1 MTKEEIRQALL
12 ESTVNAVA
20 SVGFEGATTKAI
32 ASSKGINEAYI
43 YRLFGG
49 KEKLFAATFEMLDL
63 ELISAIHRSGALS
76 ASTEDVEGE
85 LRRIFSGVWRFV
97 MNNRDRCFAY
107 VRYYFSNYYI
117 ELSHSSHMAAY
128 ASIVSAMSP
137 LFRER
142 ADVTSL
148 LHHVLSSLLD
158 FAVRVHNGDIPD
170 DSDSTEHIFRVLF
183 CVFRPYLR
191 DTEF

>member
-12 ESTVNAVA
+12 ESTVDAIA

-63 ELISAIHRSGALS
+63 ELISAIHRSGALN

-97 MNNRDRCFAY
+97 LQYRERCIAY
-107 VRYYFSNYYI
+107 VRYYFSHYYI
-117 ELSHSSHMAAY
+117 ELSHDSHMAAY

-148 LHHVLSSLLD
+148 MHHVLSSLLD
-158 FAVRVHNGDIPD
+158 FAVRVFNGDIPD
-170 DSDSTEHIFRVLF
+170 DEESTEHIFRVLF

>member
-1 MTKEEIRQALL
+1 MTKEEIRQTLI
-12 ESTVNAVA
+12 ESTIKTIGV
-20 SVGFEGATTKAI
+20 VGFSGATTKAI
-32 ASSKGINEAYI
+32 ASSHGINEAYI

-63 ELISAIHRSGALS
+63 ELISAIHRSGALN

-97 MNNRDRCFAY
+97 LQNRERCYAY
-107 VRYYFSNYYI
+107 VRYYFSPYFLEY
-117 ELSHSSHMAAY
+117 SHESHMASY
-128 ASIVSAMSP
+128 RRIIQTMTP

-148 LHHVLSSLLD
+148 MHHVLSSLLD
-158 FAVRVHNGDIPD
+158 FAVRVHNGDIAD
-170 DSDSTEHIFRVLF
+170 DEESATHVFRVLF

-191 DTEF
+191 NTEF

>member
-49 KEKLFAATFEMLDL
+49 KEKLFAAAFEMLDL
-63 ELISAIHRSGALS
+63 ELISAIQRSGALN

-97 MNNRDRCFAY
+97 LQNRDRCFAY

-148 LHHVLSSLLD
+148 MHHVLSSLLD

-170 DSDSTEHIFRVLF
+170 DSDSAEHIFRVLF

>member
-12 ESTVNAVA
+12 ESTVDAIA
-20 SVGFEGATTKAI
+20 SVGFEGATTKVI

-63 ELISAIHRSGALS
+63 ELISAIHRSGALN

-97 MNNRDRCFAY
+97 LQNRDRCFAY
-107 VRYYFSNYYI
+107 VRYYFSHYYI
-117 ELSHSSHMAAY
+117 ELSHDSHMAAY

-148 LHHVLSSLLD
+148 MHHVLSSLLD
-158 FAVRVHNGDIPD
+158 FAVRVHNGDIVD
-170 DSDSTEHIFRVLF
+170 DSDSSEHIFRVLF